1 MATILVALEHAA
13 RGAALLD
20 WAGRLAAGLRAELL
34 LLHVLPPRALQAALL
49 DVAHE
54 ARRRP
59 GDGDHPAA
67 AQRPLLPGEAAL
79 AGLPGWYREAM
90 DELSA
95 LSDAWQAREQLAT
108 QILADAARRAARA
121 GAGRV
126 TCQVQAGEPTATIA
140 RVAAACDADLLL
152 LGAEPRE
159 TLLPGVDSGRLRQL
173 LDLTRRPCLVVP
185 DPDRAPGVA
194 MPEGL
199 AAAEVGP

>member
-13 RGAALLD
+13 KGAALLD
-20 WAGRLAAGLRAELL
+20 WAGRLAAGLRAELR

-67 AQRPLLPGEAAL
+67 QRPLMPGEAAL

-108 QILADAARRAARA
+108 QILADAAGRAARA

-126 TCQVQAGEPTATIA
+126 TCQVRAGEPTATLA
-140 RVAAACDADLLL
+140 AVAAECDATLLL
-152 LGAEPRE
+152 LGVEPRE
-159 TLLPGVDSGRLRQL
+159 TLLPGVDSGRLRRL

-185 DPDRAPGVA
+185 DPDRAAGA
-194 MPEGL
+194 AALGAA
-199 AAAEVGP
+199 AAAEVST